1 MSMLSLAEAQ
11 SAREQKG
18 KHRPPDARAA
28 QQQRWAE
35 TVEHWA
41 SEADAAWKL
50 LSEARGRLRS
60 ADVALRGEQGRFA
73 QSHTRGYTT
82 FTRGEHGVRIPSPE
96 TVAGEVGNWTAVF
109 NKGVRR
115 VTGVAPWGARSSSLP
130 GYLRLSASSRR
141 LLLVFISVWLGL
153 AARLTALSSASLP
166 LLRSGRG
173 LGRCRLLP
181 LPGIGLA
188 APSLC
193 GVCAAAPPWA
203 AAPGCASSSAGAAW
217 RLRRAVALSI
227 VSVTVLP
234 FDRHWPA
241 YSRATHMAAWCADCS
256 VCLVA
261 ALFGVISRVCL

>member
-1 MSMLSLAEAQ
+1 MSSN
-11 SAREQKG
+11 
-18 KHRPPDARAA
+18 RAA
-28 QQQRWAE
+28 
-35 TVEHWA
+35 V
-41 SEADAAWKL
+41 
-50 LSEARGRLRS
+50 S
-60 ADVALRGEQGRFA
+60 AC
-73 QSHTRGYTT
+73 
-82 FTRGEHGVRIPSPE
+82 I
-96 TVAGEVGNWTAVF
+96 
-109 NKGVRR
+109 RR

-203 AAPGCASSSAGAAW
+203 AAPSLASSSAGAAK
-217 RLRRAVALSI
+217 RFRVRPTLTEARARGRNS
-227 VSVTVLP
+227 
-234 FDRHWPA
+234 
-241 YSRATHMAAWCADCS
+241 SRGGHS
-256 VCLVA
+256 
-261 ALFGVISRVCL
+261 